1 MDQINREKL
10 IFIFKETFDVQDV
23 ELIKNMSRD
32 NSIKWDSLAV
42 VSIIAT
48 IADSFSI
55 EINPNDFEK
64 FISYRSIEEFLED
77 KGL

>member
-32 NSIKWDSLAV
+32 NFIKWDSLAV

-64 FISYRSIEEFLED
+64 FISYLSIEEFLED

>member
-1 MDQINREKL
+1 MDKINREKL
-10 IFIFKETFDVQDV
+10 IFIFKETFDVQDI
-23 ELIKNMSRD
+23 ELIKNMSKD

-42 VSIIAT
+42 VSMIAT
-48 IADSFSI
+48 ISDSFSI

>member
-1 MDQINREKL
+1 MDKINREKL
-10 IFIFKETFDVQDV
+10 IFIFKETFDVQDI
-23 ELIKNMSRD
+23 ELIKNMSKD

-42 VSIIAT
+42 VSMIAT
-48 IADSFSI
+48 ISDSFSI

-64 FISYRSIEEFLED
+64 FISYRSIEKFLED

>member
-32 NSIKWDSLAV
+32 NFIKWDSLAV

>member
-10 IFIFKETFDVQDV
+10 IFIFKEAFDVQDV